1 MPNYKRATL
10 QDEEGPEPAGD
21 GSASPDSVEVGFRK
35 GPGTLLSRLASHS
48 QLELVLC
55 AVAVSLALLLSVA
68 VVTLAIQYR
77 RDPSHS
83 TCLTDACVRVASK
96 ILEALDTEM
105 DPCQDFYQYSCG
117 GWIKR
122 NPLPNGRSKWSTFN
136 SIWDQNQAIMKH
148 LLENATFNSSSE
160 AERKTQRYYLSCLK
174 EQRIEELGS
183 QPLMELI
190 DKIGGWNI
198 TGSWNQT
205 SFMEVLKSVSG
216 TYRAT
221 PFFTVYVGADSKSSN
236 SNIIQVDQSGLFL
249 PSRDYYLN
257 KTANERVRLGA
268 GHAANSSRGKSMAM
282 GCEQHQDTA
291 GISILPVGCPPQGGG
306 MSTGTEAGL
315 GVPQVLAAYLDYM
328 VELGTLLGGTPE
340 PTRLQMQQVLDFE
353 TQLANITV
361 PQAERRDDEK
371 IYHKMSIAE
380 LQLLAPAIDWLDYLS
395 YALAPLELA
404 DTEPVVVYGD
414 TYLQQVSD
422 LINDTDRSI
431 LNNYLIWNLVQKTAS
446 SLDQRFETAQERL
459 LETLYGTRKSCTPR
473 WQTCISNTDDTLG
486 FALGSLF
493 VKATFDR
500 DSKAI
505 PLPITIC
512 GNPDSTQAPG
522 LGKQGA
528 GKGDPQPW
536 RGCTLS
542 TLSPPKRCR
551 GKGAFNPSLPQ
562 AEEMISEIRAA
573 FEVSLN
579 QLDWMDEK
587 TRQAAKEKADAI
599 YDMIGFPDFIL
610 DNKELDDV
618 YDGYEV
624 SEDSFFQNML
634 NFYNFSAKVMADQLR
649 KPPNRDQWSMT
660 PQTVNAY
667 YLPTKNGIVFPAGIL
682 QAPFYARNHPKA
694 LNFGGIGVVM
704 GHELTHAFDDQG
716 REYDKEGN
724 LRPWWQNSS
733 LEAFKNR
740 TACMTEQ
747 YGRYTV
753 HSEKVNGRQTLGENI
768 ADNGG
773 LKAAYNVSAAIQR
786 GHGPLYLSVLSW
798 SFRPTL
804 PQAYKSWL
812 QKNGEEKRLPA
823 LGLTNHQLF
832 FVGFAQA
839 LSPKPG
845 TMDKPIT
852 PGELL
857 CLGSSLAFSGLF
869 YYLYRRKAR
878 VVARIQEAPKLQVDD
893 NLPALVSAA
902 EGRCLP
908 YVALEGIVLPAQAAL
923 TSHYHEGLQGV
934 IQKLLL
940 KEHRLIWNTFIYT
953 VPFLLASPDPE
964 SVTRV
969 SVDSPLQAICLPL
982 EMVYE
987 RFQQPTHSLRDLLSQ
1002 YLIGEKP
1009 KGILETEE
1017 MLRVGAG
1024 LTGIGELSLHPDGS
1038 FHLQP
1043 PAQGGEFFL
1052 CLGDWQTVLSEL
1064 ESASGFWKGAAL
1076 LFAAAGLAV
1085 LLHGASVCQPMPMA
1099 SLRSPQ
1105 GCQPAPPASLSVVMG
1120 GTLSLQGQP
1129 HFPTAAAAGTAEDE
1143 EHATL
1148 AHLHWA
1154 HPQDSCQAGHLSPN
1168 ISAGHPV
1175 IGGTL
1180 ESRRSLRKGFAGETT
1195 LLWGRGRGWSSVVIE
1210 DDRIDEVLKG
1220 MTEKSPPGLGGP
1232 GGRPGGRGSAP
1243 PLRHASF

>member
-1 MPNYKRATL
+1 MARMNVALQELRHAMPDYKRATL
-10 QDEEGPEPAGD
+10 QDDEGPEPAGD
-21 GSASPDSVEVGFRK
+21 GSASPDSVEVSLPWPHHPSPLCPPWSPPCPQLGGQRERGREPSQPWPSPGCAGGQPKCSREAWATVLSCSWGGPPAPAASSPGLVPWAPQGDAPAPTSSGSRAGLGEGRGGGELGSPCGAMAGPAPAQVGFRK
-35 GPGTLLSRLASHS
+35 GPGPLLSRLASRS
-48 QLELVLC
+48 QLELLLC
-55 AVAVSLALLLSVA
+55 TVAVALALLLGVA
-68 VVTLAIQYR
+68 VVALAIQYR
-77 RDPSHS
+77 RGREGPRRPARGPHSRWARGRTGREGSAPCGVQAGLGPAPCLGFPRHTRTAPGMPSLPDPSHS

-96 ILEALDTEM
+96 ILEALDAET

-205 SFMEVLKSVSG
+205 GFMEVLKMVSG

-236 SNIIQVDQSGLFL
+236 SNVIQVGTLTQRASGCRGGHRAARAAPLSSQVDQSGLFL

-257 KTANERVRLGA
+257 KTANERV
-268 GHAANSSRGKSMAM
+268 
-282 GCEQHQDTA
+282 
-291 GISILPVGCPPQGGG
+291 
-306 MSTGTEAGL
+306 
-315 GVPQVLAAYLDYM
+315 LAAYLDYM
-328 VELGTLLGGTPE
+328 VELGTLLGGALE

-380 LQLLAPAIDWLDYLS
+380 LQALAPAVDWLDYLS

-422 LINDTDRSI
+422 LINGTDRSI

-505 PLPITIC
+505 
-512 GNPDSTQAPG
+512 
-522 LGKQGA
+522 
-528 GKGDPQPW
+528 
-536 RGCTLS
+536 
-542 TLSPPKRCR
+542 
-551 GKGAFNPSLPQ
+551 

-573 FEVSLN
+573 FEVSLDE
-579 QLDWMDEK
+579 LDWMDEK

-753 HSEKVNGRQTLGENI
+753 HHEKVNGRQTLGENI

-773 LKAAYNVSAAIQR
+773 LKAAYN
-786 GHGPLYLSVLSW
+786 
-798 SFRPTL
+798 
-804 PQAYKSWL
+804 AYKSWL

-832 FVGFAQA
+832 FVGFAQVRW
-839 LSPKPG
+839 S
-845 TMDKPIT
+845 
-852 PGELL
+852 
-857 CLGSSLAFSGLF
+857 
-869 YYLYRRKAR
+869 
-878 VVARIQEAPKLQVDD
+878 
-893 NLPALVSAA
+893 
-902 EGRCLP
+902 
-908 YVALEGIVLPAQAAL
+908 GIVGSPPLGAPPQLPILDREGVCPLSLRLLLLRQVWCSVR
-923 TSHYHEGLQGV
+923 TPESSHEGLV
-934 IQKLLL
+934 TDP
-940 KEHRLIWNTFIYT
+940 H
-953 VPFLLASPDPE
+953 SPDKF
-964 SVTRV
+964 RV
-969 SVDSPLQAICLPL
+969 I
-982 EMVYE
+982 
-987 RFQQPTHSLRDLLSQ
+987 
-1002 YLIGEKP
+1002 
-1009 KGILETEE
+1009 
-1017 MLRVGAG
+1017 
-1024 LTGIGELSLHPDGS
+1024 
-1038 FHLQP
+1038 
-1043 PAQGGEFFL
+1043 
-1052 CLGDWQTVLSEL
+1052 
-1064 ESASGFWKGAAL
+1064 
-1076 LFAAAGLAV
+1076 
-1085 LLHGASVCQPMPMA
+1085 
-1099 SLRSPQ
+1099 
-1105 GCQPAPPASLSVVMG
+1105 
-1120 GTLSLQGQP
+1120 GTLSNSRDFVE
-1129 HFPTAAAAGTAEDE
+1129 HFGCPLG
-1143 EHATL
+1143 
-1148 AHLHWA
+1148 
-1154 HPQDSCQAGHLSPN
+1154 SPMN
-1168 ISAGHPV
+1168 PGKHC
-1175 IGGTL
+1175 
-1180 ESRRSLRKGFAGETT
+1180 
-1195 LLWGRGRGWSSVVIE
+1195 
-1210 DDRIDEVLKG
+1210 EVW
-1220 MTEKSPPGLGGP
+1220 
-1232 GGRPGGRGSAP
+1232 
-1243 PLRHASF
+1243 

>member
-1 MPNYKRATL
+1 MARMNVALQELGHAMPNYKRATL

-21 GSASPDSVEVGFRK
+21 GSTSPDNVEVGFRK
-35 GPGTLLSRLASHS
+35 GPGTLLSRLASRS

-55 AVAVSLALLLSVA
+55 AIAVSLALLLSVA
-68 VVTLAIQYR
+68 IVTLAIQYR

-236 SNIIQVDQSGLFL
+236 SNIIQVGTLAPRGGRHQGTPECLCCPCLPTGGPVRAFPPIPGLL
-249 PSRDYYLN
+249 S
-257 KTANERVRLGA
+257 
-268 GHAANSSRGKSMAM
+268 
-282 GCEQHQDTA
+282 EQDCQR
-291 GISILPVGCPPQGGG
+291 
-306 MSTGTEAGL
+306 E
-315 GVPQVLAAYLDYM
+315 AYLDYM

-395 YALAPLELA
+395 YALAPLELT

-505 PLPITIC
+505 
-512 GNPDSTQAPG
+512 
-522 LGKQGA
+522 
-528 GKGDPQPW
+528 
-536 RGCTLS
+536 
-542 TLSPPKRCR
+542 
-551 GKGAFNPSLPQ
+551 

-573 FEVSLN
+573 FEVSLD

-587 TRQAAKEKADAI
+587 TRQAAKEKVTPGREVDGKPHPIHISPPVSLLGPLPMQADAI

-773 LKAAYNVSAAIQR
+773 LKAAYNVSATIRR
-786 GHGPLYLSVLSW
+786 GQEPPCLSVPSR
-798 SFRPTL
+798 SFRSAL

-832 FVGFAQA
+832 FVGFAQVWC
-839 LSPKPG
+839 SVR
-845 TMDKPIT
+845 T
-852 PGELL
+852 PE
-857 CLGSSLAFSGLF
+857 SS
-869 YYLYRRKAR
+869 
-878 VVARIQEAPKLQVDD
+878 
-893 NLPALVSAA
+893 
-902 EGRCLP
+902 
-908 YVALEGIVLPAQAAL
+908 
-923 TSHYHEGLQGV
+923 HEGLV
-934 IQKLLL
+934 TDP
-940 KEHRLIWNTFIYT
+940 H
-953 VPFLLASPDPE
+953 SPDKY
-964 SVTRV
+964 RV
-969 SVDSPLQAICLPL
+969 I
-982 EMVYE
+982 
-987 RFQQPTHSLRDLLSQ
+987 
-1002 YLIGEKP
+1002 
-1009 KGILETEE
+1009 
-1017 MLRVGAG
+1017 
-1024 LTGIGELSLHPDGS
+1024 
-1038 FHLQP
+1038 
-1043 PAQGGEFFL
+1043 
-1052 CLGDWQTVLSEL
+1052 
-1064 ESASGFWKGAAL
+1064 
-1076 LFAAAGLAV
+1076 
-1085 LLHGASVCQPMPMA
+1085 
-1099 SLRSPQ
+1099 
-1105 GCQPAPPASLSVVMG
+1105 
-1120 GTLSLQGQP
+1120 GTLSNSRDFVE
-1129 HFPTAAAAGTAEDE
+1129 HFGCPLG
-1143 EHATL
+1143 
-1148 AHLHWA
+1148 
-1154 HPQDSCQAGHLSPN
+1154 SPMN
-1168 ISAGHPV
+1168 PGKHC
-1175 IGGTL
+1175 
-1180 ESRRSLRKGFAGETT
+1180 
-1195 LLWGRGRGWSSVVIE
+1195 
-1210 DDRIDEVLKG
+1210 EVW
-1220 MTEKSPPGLGGP
+1220 
-1232 GGRPGGRGSAP
+1232 
-1243 PLRHASF
+1243 

>member
-35 GPGTLLSRLASHS
+35 GPGTLLSRLASRS

-55 AVAVSLALLLSVA
+55 AVAISLALLLSVA
-68 VVTLAIQYR
+68 VVTLAIQYH

-148 LLENATFNSSSE
+148 LLENTTFNSSSE

-257 KTANERVRLGA
+257 KTANERV
-268 GHAANSSRGKSMAM
+268 
-282 GCEQHQDTA
+282 
-291 GISILPVGCPPQGGG
+291 
-306 MSTGTEAGL
+306 
-315 GVPQVLAAYLDYM
+315 LAAYLDYM

-395 YALAPLELA
+395 YALAPLELV

-459 LETLYGTRKSCTPR
+459 LETLYGTRKVTESSGIRPLCPQPGSSQDLLCPSDALGMLRSGCFSRNPGIIVRDGGFAAVYLPSDEEAEPGWVKAGEQRSGLRVSWTLISLLQSCTPR

-505 PLPITIC
+505 
-512 GNPDSTQAPG
+512 
-522 LGKQGA
+522 
-528 GKGDPQPW
+528 
-536 RGCTLS
+536 
-542 TLSPPKRCR
+542 
-551 GKGAFNPSLPQ
+551 

-573 FEVSLN
+573 FEVSLD

-587 TRQAAKEKADAI
+587 TRQAAKEKVTPGREADGKPHPIHISPSISLLGPLLMQADAI

-773 LKAAYNVSAAIQR
+773 LKAAYN
-786 GHGPLYLSVLSW
+786 
-798 SFRPTL
+798 
-804 PQAYKSWL
+804 AYKSWL

-832 FVGFAQA
+832 FVGFAQVWC
-839 LSPKPG
+839 SVR
-845 TMDKPIT
+845 T
-852 PGELL
+852 PE
-857 CLGSSLAFSGLF
+857 SS
-869 YYLYRRKAR
+869 
-878 VVARIQEAPKLQVDD
+878 
-893 NLPALVSAA
+893 
-902 EGRCLP
+902 
-908 YVALEGIVLPAQAAL
+908 
-923 TSHYHEGLQGV
+923 HEGLV
-934 IQKLLL
+934 TDP
-940 KEHRLIWNTFIYT
+940 H
-953 VPFLLASPDPE
+953 SPDKY
-964 SVTRV
+964 RV
-969 SVDSPLQAICLPL
+969 I
-982 EMVYE
+982 
-987 RFQQPTHSLRDLLSQ
+987 
-1002 YLIGEKP
+1002 
-1009 KGILETEE
+1009 
-1017 MLRVGAG
+1017 
-1024 LTGIGELSLHPDGS
+1024 
-1038 FHLQP
+1038 
-1043 PAQGGEFFL
+1043 
-1052 CLGDWQTVLSEL
+1052 
-1064 ESASGFWKGAAL
+1064 
-1076 LFAAAGLAV
+1076 
-1085 LLHGASVCQPMPMA
+1085 
-1099 SLRSPQ
+1099 
-1105 GCQPAPPASLSVVMG
+1105 
-1120 GTLSLQGQP
+1120 GTLSNSRDFVE
-1129 HFPTAAAAGTAEDE
+1129 HFGCPLG
-1143 EHATL
+1143 
-1148 AHLHWA
+1148 
-1154 HPQDSCQAGHLSPN
+1154 SPMN
-1168 ISAGHPV
+1168 PGKHC
-1175 IGGTL
+1175 
-1180 ESRRSLRKGFAGETT
+1180 
-1195 LLWGRGRGWSSVVIE
+1195 
-1210 DDRIDEVLKG
+1210 EVW
-1220 MTEKSPPGLGGP
+1220 
-1232 GGRPGGRGSAP
+1232 
-1243 PLRHASF
+1243 

>member
-1 MPNYKRATL
+1 MPDYKRATL
-10 QDEEGPEPAGD
+10 QDDEGPEPAGD

-35 GPGTLLSRLASHS
+35 GPGSLLSRLASRS

-55 AVAVSLALLLSVA
+55 AVAISLALLLSAA

-96 ILEALDTEM
+96 ILEALDAET

-205 SFMEVLKSVSG
+205 SFMEVLKMVSG

-236 SNIIQVDQSGLFL
+236 SNVIQVDQSGLFL

-257 KTANERVRLGA
+257 KTANERV
-268 GHAANSSRGKSMAM
+268 
-282 GCEQHQDTA
+282 
-291 GISILPVGCPPQGGG
+291 
-306 MSTGTEAGL
+306 
-315 GVPQVLAAYLDYM
+315 LAAYLDYM
-328 VELGTLLGGTPE
+328 VELGTLLGGAPE

-380 LQLLAPAIDWLDYLS
+380 LQALAPAVDWLDYLS

-422 LINDTDRSI
+422 LINGTDRSI

-505 PLPITIC
+505 
-512 GNPDSTQAPG
+512 
-522 LGKQGA
+522 
-528 GKGDPQPW
+528 
-536 RGCTLS
+536 
-542 TLSPPKRCR
+542 
-551 GKGAFNPSLPQ
+551 

-573 FEVSLN
+573 FEVSLD

-649 KPPNRDQWSMT
+649 KPPNRDQPKPSG
-660 PQTVNAY
+660 PLVSPGAV
-667 YLPTKNGIVFPAGIL
+667 PTAPTTHRVGSLQGAVIPPSHPAPLLGP
-682 QAPFYARNHPKA
+682 A
-694 LNFGGIGVVM
+694 
-704 GHELTHAFDDQG
+704 G

-747 YGRYTV
+747 YGRYIV
-753 HSEKVNGRQTLGENI
+753 HREKVNGRQTLGENI

-773 LKAAYNVSAAIQR
+773 LKAAYN
-786 GHGPLYLSVLSW
+786 
-798 SFRPTL
+798 
-804 PQAYKSWL
+804 AYKSWL

-832 FVGFAQA
+832 FVGFAQVWC
-839 LSPKPG
+839 SVR
-845 TMDKPIT
+845 T
-852 PGELL
+852 PE
-857 CLGSSLAFSGLF
+857 SS
-869 YYLYRRKAR
+869 
-878 VVARIQEAPKLQVDD
+878 
-893 NLPALVSAA
+893 
-902 EGRCLP
+902 
-908 YVALEGIVLPAQAAL
+908 
-923 TSHYHEGLQGV
+923 HEGLV
-934 IQKLLL
+934 TDP
-940 KEHRLIWNTFIYT
+940 H
-953 VPFLLASPDPE
+953 SPDKY
-964 SVTRV
+964 RV
-969 SVDSPLQAICLPL
+969 I
-982 EMVYE
+982 
-987 RFQQPTHSLRDLLSQ
+987 
-1002 YLIGEKP
+1002 
-1009 KGILETEE
+1009 
-1017 MLRVGAG
+1017 
-1024 LTGIGELSLHPDGS
+1024 
-1038 FHLQP
+1038 
-1043 PAQGGEFFL
+1043 
-1052 CLGDWQTVLSEL
+1052 
-1064 ESASGFWKGAAL
+1064 
-1076 LFAAAGLAV
+1076 
-1085 LLHGASVCQPMPMA
+1085 
-1099 SLRSPQ
+1099 
-1105 GCQPAPPASLSVVMG
+1105 
-1120 GTLSLQGQP
+1120 GTLS
-1129 HFPTAAAAGTAEDE
+1129 
-1143 EHATL
+1143 
-1148 AHLHWA
+1148 
-1154 HPQDSCQAGHLSPN
+1154 N
-1168 ISAGHPV
+1168 
-1175 IGGTL
+1175 
-1180 ESRRSLRKGFAGETT
+1180 SRDF
-1195 LLWGRGRGWSSVVIE
+1195 
-1210 DDRIDEVLKG
+1210 
-1220 MTEKSPPGLGGP
+1220 
-1232 GGRPGGRGSAP
+1232 
-1243 PLRHASF
+1243 

>member
-1 MPNYKRATL
+1 MKLCTTFFSLTAKALAMAVHPWLGVSPSSAARAGVPVSETAGAFAALWRCKRRCRCRYQCGCRSGAPPVRTAVTLVGEPGQVELSGATGLGTGVPAPAPPGPPAPVAPSRCLRSARRCSQPLRLHPSSAAPSPPGSIPAQPRCRSWRQRGARCGPWRRRRRQAALRLRRGPGAARAGRGARREAARDGQDERGPTGAWTRPRSLPQQMPNYKRATL

-35 GPGTLLSRLASHS
+35 GPGTLLSRLASRS

-68 VVTLAIQYR
+68 VVTLAIQYH

-148 LLENATFNSSSE
+148 LLENTTFNSSSE

-257 KTANERVRLGA
+257 KTANERV
-268 GHAANSSRGKSMAM
+268 
-282 GCEQHQDTA
+282 
-291 GISILPVGCPPQGGG
+291 
-306 MSTGTEAGL
+306 
-315 GVPQVLAAYLDYM
+315 LAAYLDYM

-395 YALAPLELA
+395 YALAPLELV

-505 PLPITIC
+505 
-512 GNPDSTQAPG
+512 
-522 LGKQGA
+522 
-528 GKGDPQPW
+528 
-536 RGCTLS
+536 
-542 TLSPPKRCR
+542 
-551 GKGAFNPSLPQ
+551 

-573 FEVSLN
+573 FEVSLD

-773 LKAAYNVSAAIQR
+773 LKAAYN
-786 GHGPLYLSVLSW
+786 
-798 SFRPTL
+798 
-804 PQAYKSWL
+804 AYKSWL

-832 FVGFAQA
+832 FVGFAQVWC
-839 LSPKPG
+839 SVR
-845 TMDKPIT
+845 T
-852 PGELL
+852 PE
-857 CLGSSLAFSGLF
+857 SS
-869 YYLYRRKAR
+869 
-878 VVARIQEAPKLQVDD
+878 
-893 NLPALVSAA
+893 
-902 EGRCLP
+902 
-908 YVALEGIVLPAQAAL
+908 
-923 TSHYHEGLQGV
+923 HEGLV
-934 IQKLLL
+934 TDP
-940 KEHRLIWNTFIYT
+940 H
-953 VPFLLASPDPE
+953 SPDKY
-964 SVTRV
+964 RV
-969 SVDSPLQAICLPL
+969 I
-982 EMVYE
+982 
-987 RFQQPTHSLRDLLSQ
+987 
-1002 YLIGEKP
+1002 
-1009 KGILETEE
+1009 
-1017 MLRVGAG
+1017 
-1024 LTGIGELSLHPDGS
+1024 
-1038 FHLQP
+1038 
-1043 PAQGGEFFL
+1043 
-1052 CLGDWQTVLSEL
+1052 
-1064 ESASGFWKGAAL
+1064 
-1076 LFAAAGLAV
+1076 
-1085 LLHGASVCQPMPMA
+1085 
-1099 SLRSPQ
+1099 
-1105 GCQPAPPASLSVVMG
+1105 
-1120 GTLSLQGQP
+1120 GTLSNSRDFVE
-1129 HFPTAAAAGTAEDE
+1129 HFGCPLG
-1143 EHATL
+1143 
-1148 AHLHWA
+1148 
-1154 HPQDSCQAGHLSPN
+1154 SPMN
-1168 ISAGHPV
+1168 PGKHC
-1175 IGGTL
+1175 
-1180 ESRRSLRKGFAGETT
+1180 
-1195 LLWGRGRGWSSVVIE
+1195 
-1210 DDRIDEVLKG
+1210 EVW
-1220 MTEKSPPGLGGP
+1220 
-1232 GGRPGGRGSAP
+1232 
-1243 PLRHASF
+1243 

>member
-1 MPNYKRATL
+1 MARMNVALQELGHAMPDYKHATL
-10 QDEEGPEPAGD
+10 QEDEGPEPAGD

-35 GPGTLLSRLASHS
+35 GTGPLLSRLASRS

-55 AVAVSLALLLSVA
+55 TVAITLALLLGITIVA
-68 VVTLAIQYR
+68 LAVQYS
-77 RDPSHS
+77 RDPSH
-83 TCLTDACVRVASK
+83 TMCLTDACVRVASK
-96 ILEALDTEM
+96 ILEALDTDT

-148 LLENATFNSSSE
+148 LLENSSFNSSSE

-190 DKIGGWNI
+190 DKIGGWNV
-198 TGSWNQT
+198 TGSWNQS
-205 SFMEVLKSVSG
+205 SFMEVLKIVSG

-236 SNIIQVDQSGLFL
+236 SNVIQVDQSGLFL

-257 KTANERVRLGA
+257 KTANE
-268 GHAANSSRGKSMAM
+268 K
-282 GCEQHQDTA
+282 
-291 GISILPVGCPPQGGG
+291 
-306 MSTGTEAGL
+306 
-315 GVPQVLAAYLDYM
+315 VLTAYLDYM
-328 VELGTLLGGTPE
+328 VELGMLLGGSKE

-353 TQLANITV
+353 TLLANITV

-380 LQLLAPAIDWLDYLS
+380 LQVLAPAIDWLDYLS

-404 DTEPVVVYGD
+404 ETEPVVVYGD
-414 TYLQQVSD
+414 AYLQQVSE
-422 LINDTDRSI
+422 LINSTDRSV

-505 PLPITIC
+505 
-512 GNPDSTQAPG
+512 
-522 LGKQGA
+522 
-528 GKGDPQPW
+528 
-536 RGCTLS
+536 
-542 TLSPPKRCR
+542 
-551 GKGAFNPSLPQ
+551 
-562 AEEMISEIRAA
+562 AEEMISEIRTA
-573 FEVSLN
+573 FEVSLE
-579 QLDWMDEK
+579 QLEWMDDK

-649 KPPNRDQWSMT
+649 KPPNRDQ
-660 PQTVNAY
+660 
-667 YLPTKNGIVFPAGIL
+667 
-682 QAPFYARNHPKA
+682 A

-753 HSEKVNGRQTLGENI
+753 HRENVNGRQTLGENI

-773 LKAAYNVSAAIQR
+773 LKAAYN
-786 GHGPLYLSVLSW
+786 
-798 SFRPTL
+798 
-804 PQAYKSWL
+804 AYKSWL

-832 FVGFAQA
+832 FVGFAQVR
-839 LSPKPG
+839 LRSPPPG
-845 TMDKPIT
+845 CHFRAPQGGGVSPVPTAVPLPQVWCSVRT
-852 PGELL
+852 PE
-857 CLGSSLAFSGLF
+857 SS
-869 YYLYRRKAR
+869 
-878 VVARIQEAPKLQVDD
+878 
-893 NLPALVSAA
+893 
-902 EGRCLP
+902 
-908 YVALEGIVLPAQAAL
+908 
-923 TSHYHEGLQGV
+923 HEGLV
-934 IQKLLL
+934 TDP
-940 KEHRLIWNTFIYT
+940 H
-953 VPFLLASPDPE
+953 SPDKY
-964 SVTRV
+964 RV
-969 SVDSPLQAICLPL
+969 I
-982 EMVYE
+982 
-987 RFQQPTHSLRDLLSQ
+987 
-1002 YLIGEKP
+1002 
-1009 KGILETEE
+1009 
-1017 MLRVGAG
+1017 
-1024 LTGIGELSLHPDGS
+1024 
-1038 FHLQP
+1038 
-1043 PAQGGEFFL
+1043 
-1052 CLGDWQTVLSEL
+1052 
-1064 ESASGFWKGAAL
+1064 
-1076 LFAAAGLAV
+1076 
-1085 LLHGASVCQPMPMA
+1085 
-1099 SLRSPQ
+1099 
-1105 GCQPAPPASLSVVMG
+1105 
-1120 GTLSLQGQP
+1120 GTLSNSRDFVQ
-1129 HFPTAAAAGTAEDE
+1129 HFGCPLG
-1143 EHATL
+1143 
-1148 AHLHWA
+1148 
-1154 HPQDSCQAGHLSPN
+1154 SPMN
-1168 ISAGHPV
+1168 PGKHC
-1175 IGGTL
+1175 
-1180 ESRRSLRKGFAGETT
+1180 
-1195 LLWGRGRGWSSVVIE
+1195 
-1210 DDRIDEVLKG
+1210 EVW
-1220 MTEKSPPGLGGP
+1220 
-1232 GGRPGGRGSAP
+1232 
-1243 PLRHASF
+1243 

>member
-1 MPNYKRATL
+1 MSACRCPWRVFGCKPGAAPHTGVCPSGGAPPPLARVQVPVPLPCVAGAGLLPRTRRSPWRRGRVERSGAVRPGWALVSPLQPSPEAPVSAAPARCLRAAPSRYQPPVLHPSGEAPSLPGRGPGPGPGGGAAPGADHGGGGGRRRCGGGGPARPGQGAELSGRRPGMARMNVALQELGNAQMPDYKRATL
-10 QDEEGPEPAGD
+10 QDDEGLEPAGD
-21 GSASPDSVEVGFRK
+21 GSASPESVEVGFRK
-35 GPGTLLSRLASHS
+35 GPGPLLSRLASHS

-55 AVAVSLALLLSVA
+55 AVAVSLALLLGIA
-68 VVTLAIQYR
+68 VVALAIQYR

-83 TCLTDACVRVASK
+83 MCLTDACVRVASK
-96 ILEALDTEM
+96 ILEALDVET

-183 QPLMELI
+183 QPLVELI
-190 DKIGGWNI
+190 DKIGGWNV

-205 SFMEVLKSVSG
+205 SFMEVLKMVSG

-236 SNIIQVDQSGLFL
+236 SNVIQVDQSGLFL

-257 KTANERVRLGA
+257 KTANDR
-268 GHAANSSRGKSMAM
+268 
-282 GCEQHQDTA
+282 
-291 GISILPVGCPPQGGG
+291 
-306 MSTGTEAGL
+306 
-315 GVPQVLAAYLDYM
+315 VLAAYLDYM

-380 LQLLAPAIDWLDYLS
+380 LQALAPAIDWLDYLS

-422 LINDTDRSI
+422 LINGTDRSI

-500 DSKAI
+500 DSKSI
-505 PLPITIC
+505 
-512 GNPDSTQAPG
+512 
-522 LGKQGA
+522 
-528 GKGDPQPW
+528 
-536 RGCTLS
+536 
-542 TLSPPKRCR
+542 
-551 GKGAFNPSLPQ
+551 

-573 FEVSLN
+573 FEVSLD

-587 TRQAAKEKADAI
+587 TRQAAKEKADTI

-716 REYDKEGN
+716 D
-724 LRPWWQNSS
+724 
-733 LEAFKNR
+733 
-740 TACMTEQ
+740 
-747 YGRYTV
+747 
-753 HSEKVNGRQTLGENI
+753 
-768 ADNGG
+768 
-773 LKAAYNVSAAIQR
+773 
-786 GHGPLYLSVLSW
+786 
-798 SFRPTL
+798 
-804 PQAYKSWL
+804 
-812 QKNGEEKRLPA
+812 
-823 LGLTNHQLF
+823 
-832 FVGFAQA
+832 
-839 LSPKPG
+839 
-845 TMDKPIT
+845 
-852 PGELL
+852 
-857 CLGSSLAFSGLF
+857 
-869 YYLYRRKAR
+869 
-878 VVARIQEAPKLQVDD
+878 
-893 NLPALVSAA
+893 
-902 EGRCLP
+902 
-908 YVALEGIVLPAQAAL
+908 
-923 TSHYHEGLQGV
+923 
-934 IQKLLL
+934 
-940 KEHRLIWNTFIYT
+940 
-953 VPFLLASPDPE
+953 
-964 SVTRV
+964 TR
-969 SVDSPLQAICLPL
+969 
-982 EMVYE
+982 
-987 RFQQPTHSLRDLLSQ
+987 
-1002 YLIGEKP
+1002 
-1009 KGILETEE
+1009 
-1017 MLRVGAG
+1017 
-1024 LTGIGELSLHPDGS
+1024 
-1038 FHLQP
+1038 
-1043 PAQGGEFFL
+1043 
-1052 CLGDWQTVLSEL
+1052 
-1064 ESASGFWKGAAL
+1064 
-1076 LFAAAGLAV
+1076 
-1085 LLHGASVCQPMPMA
+1085 
-1099 SLRSPQ
+1099 
-1105 GCQPAPPASLSVVMG
+1105 
-1120 GTLSLQGQP
+1120 
-1129 HFPTAAAAGTAEDE
+1129 
-1143 EHATL
+1143 
-1148 AHLHWA
+1148 
-1154 HPQDSCQAGHLSPN
+1154 
-1168 ISAGHPV
+1168 
-1175 IGGTL
+1175 
-1180 ESRRSLRKGFAGETT
+1180 
-1195 LLWGRGRGWSSVVIE
+1195 
-1210 DDRIDEVLKG
+1210 
-1220 MTEKSPPGLGGP
+1220 
-1232 GGRPGGRGSAP
+1232 
-1243 PLRHASF
+1243 